1 MNTIYSPNII
11 GNESMVG
18 SNTDVIY
25 NLKSTNRNT
34 GPIVEYMFVNIRPNK
49 KLKEIKKVLLPER
62 KKFMFKKWGCR
73 FDIKDRCVVCG
84 AHHMW
89 DSGDALRPP
98 IPLTQV
104 SKGRPMRGTYCP
116 KHASMFKQYEMLE
129 QQIIAD
135 KHGLDFNKYI
145 PRAKMPQIIKR
156 GPLVALT
163 EQDIISLTGK
173 GWDITPP
180 RADTMEA
187 GEKLMLLLL
196 ELKGKIAQIDEIT
209 GVE

>member
-18 SNTDVIY
+18 KNTSIIY
-25 NLKSTNRNT
+25 NLKSTSRNT
-34 GPIVEYMFVNIRPNK
+34 GPIVEYKFISVRPNK
-49 KLKEIKKVLLPER
+49 KLKEIKRVLLPER
-62 KKFMFKKWGCR
+62 KKFMFKKLGCR
-73 FDIKDRCVVCG
+73 FNIKDRCVVCG

-98 IPLTQV
+98 IPLTHV

-116 KHASMFKQYEMLE
+116 KHASMFKQFEMLE

-135 KHGLDFNKYI
+135 KHGLEFKKYI
-145 PRAKMPQIIKR
+145 PRAKVPQIIKR

-180 RADTMEA
+180 SADTMEA

>member
-1 MNTIYSPNII
+1 MSMIYSPNII
-11 GNESMVG
+11 KNESMVG
-18 SNTDVIY
+18 NSSPIIY
-25 NLKSTNRNT
+25 NTKKTSRNT
-34 GPIVEYMFVNIRPNK
+34 GPIIEYQFVNVSPNK
-49 KLKEIKKVLLPER
+49 KLKEIKKVLIPER
-62 KKFMFKKWGCR
+62 KKFLFKKLGCR
-73 FDIKDRCVVCG
+73 FNIKDRCVVCG

-116 KHASMFKQYEMLE
+116 KHASMFKQFEMLE

-135 KHGLDFNKYI
+135 KHGLEFKRYV
-145 PRAKMPQIIKR
+145 PKAKIPQIIKR

-180 RADTMEA
+180 KADTIEA

-196 ELKGKIAQIDEIT
+196 ELKGKIAQIDEIM